1 MMQPMAPHAT
11 RLSALLQGVLVLPET
26 LDRVVSGI
34 ELDSRKIAPGAVFL
48 ACKGAS
54 FDGRRFIGDAIRQGA
69 SAVLVEADAE
79 WRDCSEQ
86 QKVPVVPVIG
96 LPAKMHKLASRFY
109 GEPANKLRL
118 LGITGTN
125 GKTTCCLLLGQ
136 LLNKLGCR
144 CGVIGTLGYGMA
156 SETLEIDNSGPGT
169 TPDAVRLQGILAQ
182 LHENGAS
189 TVVMEVSSHGIQQAR
204 VDMDAFT
211 LALFTNLTRDHL
223 DFHSDLDD
231 YGSTKRR
238 LFHGRKLQIAILNLD
253 DDYSA
258 GTRAELDS
266 SVSCLTWSLENTA
279 ADVYAKELLFAPNGI
294 HLLVVTPWGE
304 YRVHSPLL
312 GSFNASNLLAVL
324 CAALACQS
332 DQADFLP
339 EKIVTALQTLT
350 AVNGRMQL
358 VGATPVAVVVDY
370 AHTPDGLEKA
380 LQAVHEHR
388 SGKVICVFGCGGD
401 RDKGKRPLMGAMAER
416 LSDVMILTDDNP
428 RNESAGQI
436 IADILE
442 GIENKNRVQVFP
454 DRSAAISAAINQA
467 NAGDVVL
474 VAGKGH
480 ETYQEYAGKRLP
492 FNDVKQAQNAL
503 SQRFGAV
510 KGVADK
516 EGVSGD

>member
-1 MMQPMAPHAT
+1 MMQPLAPHVT

-26 LDRVVSGI
+26 LDRNVSGI

-69 SAVLVEADAE
+69 SAVLVEADTE

-86 QKVPVVPVIG
+86 QTVPVVPVTG
-96 LPAKMHKLASRFY
+96 LPEQMHKLAARFY

-136 LLNKLGCR
+136 LLNALGHR
-144 CGVIGTLGYGMA
+144 CGVIGTLGYGLA
-156 SETLEIDNSGPGT
+156 GEALEIDNSGPGT
-169 TPDAVRLQGILAQ
+169 TPDAVRLQRILAQ
-182 LHENGAS
+182 LHENGAG
-189 TVVMEVSSHGIQQAR
+189 TVAMEVSSHGVQQAR
-204 VDMDAFT
+204 VDLDAFT

-231 YGSTKRR
+231 YGSTKRK

-266 SVSCLTWSLENTA
+266 SVACLTWSLQNTA
-279 ADVYAKELLFAPNGI
+279 ADVHASVLDFTPDGI
-294 HLLVVTPWGE
+294 HLQVVTPWGE
-304 YRVHSPLL
+304 FQLHSPLL
-312 GSFNASNLLAVL
+312 GSFNASNLLGVL
-324 CAALACQS
+324 CAALACQR
-332 DQADFLP
+332 DQADFSP
-339 EKIVTALQTLT
+339 AQIVAALQTLP

-358 VGATPVAVVVDY
+358 VGSAPVAVVVDY

-380 LQAVHEHR
+380 LHAVREH
-388 SGKVICVFGCGGD
+388 SAGKVICVFGCGGD

-416 LSDVMILTDDNP
+416 LSDVVILTDDNP
-428 RNESAGQI
+428 RNESGSQI
-436 IADILE
+436 IADILA
-442 GIENKNRVQVFP
+442 GIGNKSRVQVFP

-467 NAGDVVL
+467 HAGDVVL

-492 FNDVKQAQNAL
+492 FNDAEQAQSAL
-503 SQRFGAV
+503 NRRFGAV
-510 KGVADK
+510 TGVAGK
-516 EGVSGD
+516 TGGLGD